1 MPKLKAS
8 TIKRI
13 QKTVNEFLSETCDIE
28 SSVDGATGS
37 MGQKLQSWELVS
49 TGVSCRVIRAGT
61 RTSGDAGIQGGRE
74 TIEDTVR
81 IILPVGTVVDVD
93 YRIIVGSRSY
103 QVVGIQDDLS
113 DAVDVSVIGK
123 RIR

>member
-1 MPKLKAS
+1 MSKLRAS
-8 TIKRI
+8 TLNRI
-13 QKTVNEFLSETCDIE
+13 RKTVNKYLPETCDIE

-37 MGQKLQSWELVS
+37 MGQKLQSWETVA
-49 TGVSCRVIRAGT
+49 TGVSCRVIRAGN
-61 RTSGDAGIQGGRE
+61 RTSGDTAIQGGRE

-93 YRIIVGSRSY
+93 YRIVIGNRSY
-103 QVVGIQDDLS
+103 QIVGIQDDLT